1 MKWPPW
7 KRFGKS
13 RRDLDAMTPNGV
25 YAILLQELPLPGWLE
40 NVIREPL
47 GSLDWRLTFEQRDD
61 YTGSYHFWLLDN
73 LAGRTALLHIS
84 ADVLEKAFGRIGD
97 LAGRMSSLRAAD
109 QLFVFCD
116 APPVPP
122 DKMAEK
128 DNWFPQ
134 GKVMFCLAPQIDRL
148 RSTVDPGER
157 KSLLRNWLDVPPAPS
172 PTAPASAVD
181 RVILDDA
188 TREMVVAVLA
198 RASEKQIAGIRQYFA
213 LLLDR
218 SGLQGAWVED
228 ARMKFVVSADT
239 DARILVDMA
248 AGEGSRGAPAGY
260 TVLGHLLKTALPYM
274 PGLREESTLV
284 AILLLDGLITSGT
297 AEQELRTK
305 YAVPTWGGPVAP
317 PQDIGPDIVWFGP
330 PDIEFQ
336 SYEQR
341 APLLRLDDLPK
352 CLEQG
357 GSVCLITVGN
367 TKATG
372 TGFLIA
378 PDLVLT
384 NCHVLLRDWRN
395 PEKEQAA
402 EARENARSVT
412 FRFRFIRGDADEA
425 AQGLEFKSA
434 VKDPLV
440 RVSPVRKLDYALLR
454 MEKPVTGIKGLQPA
468 SYVDSCPAVRSALH
482 IVQHP
487 QGGVMSV
494 DFNVNGVTG
503 TDPKRGLVQYVTRA
517 APGSSGSPCFNSDW
531 KVVGIHHAERTRIAW
546 CIREGI
552 MLGAILNE
560 IRNEL
565 PNTPQSK
572 EGA

>member
-1 MKWPPW
+1 
-7 KRFGKS
+7 
-13 RRDLDAMTPNGV
+13 MTPNGV

-40 NVIREPL
+40 NIIREPL

-198 RASEKQIAGIRQYFA
+198 RASEKQIADIRQYFA

-248 AGEGSRGAPAGY
+248 AGEGSRGGRLYGAGASPQNS
-260 TVLGHLLKTALPYM
+260 LALHAGTA
-274 PGLREESTLV
+274 RKSTLV

-378 PDLVLT
+378 SRFGSNQLPCAPARLEESRKRSRRRRRVRMPGASPFVSASFGVTQMKPRKGWSSNPQSRIPGACQSCAQTGLCPAT
-384 NCHVLLRDWRN
+384 YGKACHWNQGL
-395 PEKEQAA
+395 AA
-402 EARENARSVT
+402 GQLCRQLPGRSKRAAHRSASAR
-412 FRFRFIRGDADEA
+412 RGDERRFQCERRHRD
-425 AQGLEFKSA
+425 
-434 VKDPLV
+434 
-440 RVSPVRKLDYALLR
+440 
-454 MEKPVTGIKGLQPA
+454 
-468 SYVDSCPAVRSALH
+468 
-482 IVQHP
+482 
-487 QGGVMSV
+487 
-494 DFNVNGVTG
+494 
-503 TDPKRGLVQYVTRA
+503 
-517 APGSSGSPCFNSDW
+517 GS
-531 KVVGIHHAERTRIAW
+531 
-546 CIREGI
+546 
-552 MLGAILNE
+552 
-560 IRNEL
+560 
-565 PNTPQSK
+565 
-572 EGA
+572 